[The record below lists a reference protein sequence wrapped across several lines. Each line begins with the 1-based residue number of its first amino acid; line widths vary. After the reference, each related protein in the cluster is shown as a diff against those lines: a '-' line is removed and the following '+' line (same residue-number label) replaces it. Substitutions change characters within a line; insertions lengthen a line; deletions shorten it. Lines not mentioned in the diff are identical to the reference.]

1 MPASTLFQARSFSAV
16 SQSALATSAT
26 QSIGTRNLGFASRTA
41 SATVQGGDFT
51 VATILLTPSAFTLAV
66 AATQQMTALSKT
78 TAGDA
83 LADPPTS
90 WNSTDTGKAT
100 VSATGLVTGVATGT
114 TTITA
119 LQSVGSITSN
129 GIVVTV
135 P

>member
-1 MPASTLFQARSFSAV
+1 MG
-16 SQSALATSAT
+16 TSAT
-26 QSIGTRNLGFASRTA
+26 QSVGTRNLGFPARTA

-83 LADPPTS
+83 LSDPPTS
-90 WNSTDTGKAT
+90 WNSTDPTKAT
-100 VSATGLVTGVATGT
+100 VSASGLVTGVATGT
-114 TTITA
+114 TTVTA